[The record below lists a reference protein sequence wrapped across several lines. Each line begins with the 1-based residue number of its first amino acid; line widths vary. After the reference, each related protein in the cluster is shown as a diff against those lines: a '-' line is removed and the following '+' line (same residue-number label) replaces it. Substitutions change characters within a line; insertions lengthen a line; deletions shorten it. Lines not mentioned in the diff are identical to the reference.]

1 MAQCTATSK
10 ASKREGEPQR
20 CGRHAMK
27 GRNVCWVHGGS
38 TPRGFA
44 LPQTK
49 DGRHSRDLPT
59 RLAARYEAS
68 RTDPDLLNLTEEIAL
83 TDTFIEDARRG
94 LDHGESGRLFREL
107 KMVWDAFSDASRDKD
122 TARMQQAM
130 AEIGALIRQGVGA
143 YAARDETMGL
153 VERRRRLVESEQ
165 KRRVAMQD
173 MITSEQAMV
182 LISRVLSAVKL
193 HVDDPLTLT
202 AIATELGGLIGSPD
216 AGGTR
221 A

>member
-1 MAQCTATSK
+1 MAQCTATAK
-10 ASKREGEPQR
+10 GTGER
-20 CGRHAMK
+20 CRRYTVQ
-27 GRNVCWVHGGS
+27 GRNVCMMHGGK

-59 RLAARYEAS
+59 RLAARYDAS
-68 RTDPDLLNLTEEIAL
+68 RTDPELLNLTDEIAL
-83 TDTFIEDARRG
+83 ADALIEDARRG

-107 KMVWDAFSDASRDKD
+107 KASWDDLQHAQRDKD
-122 TARMQQAM
+122 AAGVQMAM
-130 AEIGALIRQGVGA
+130 AEIGALIRQGVGS

-173 MITSEQAMV
+173 MITSEQAML
-182 LISRVLSAVKL
+182 LISRITGAVRR
-193 HVDDPLTLT
+193 HVSDPIALA
-202 AIATELGGLIGSPD
+202 AIAAELGTVVD
-216 AGGTR
+216 ADSR
-221 A
+221 AAD